1 MTSRKLSIAQT
12 YRDTALS
19 GYQNIIA
26 HSYRLVRPVRTIAR
40 ALGMAPH
47 DVDHVGLAAL
57 LHDVGKLAL
66 PKAILCKPGPLT
78 EEEWVVMH
86 RHPEIGQ
93 LMLSRAGE
101 AWADLGP
108 IVVAHHE
115 HWDGGGYPAGLAKD
129 AIPLEARILSVVDAF
144 DAMILGRI
152 YQQPLSYEEA
162 RAELKR
168 CSGNQ
173 FDPTIIAA
181 FLQILDGGKGLGYRH
196 IPLERKHHKDEGQ
209 INLFSIHYLLTLAT
223 VGYALKEYELKTC
236 REQNTICKEEP
247 TV

>member
-1 MTSRKLSIAQT
+1 MKPRRLSIAEAQ
-12 YRDTALS
+12 RDIALN
-19 GYQNIIA
+19 GYKDIIA
-26 HSYRLVRPVRTIAR
+26 HSYRLVRPAREIAR
-40 ALGMAPH
+40 ALGMSPH
-47 DVDHVGLAAL
+47 EVDRIGLAAL

-78 EEEWVVMH
+78 DEEWAVMH

-144 DAMILGRI
+144 DAMISSRI
-152 YQQPLSYEEA
+152 YRQPLSHEEA

-173 FDPTIIAA
+173 FDPTMVAA
-181 FLQILDGGKGLGYRH
+181 FLQLLDGGKGFGYRH
-196 IPLERKHHKDEGQ
+196 IPPERKHRKDGGPV
-209 INLFSIHYLLTLAT
+209 NLFAIDFFITLAT
-223 VGYALKEYELKTC
+223 GCYALKGHELKTL
-236 REQNTICKEEP
+236 EGVEYHI
-247 TV
+247 